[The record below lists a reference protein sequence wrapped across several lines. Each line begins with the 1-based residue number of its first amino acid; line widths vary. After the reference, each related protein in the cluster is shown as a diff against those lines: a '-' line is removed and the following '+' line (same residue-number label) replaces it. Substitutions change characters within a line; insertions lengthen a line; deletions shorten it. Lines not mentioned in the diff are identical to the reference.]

1 MWYIPKWYVSACSNS
16 VQYVRLQFW
25 CCRCC
30 TWWWWSRRR
39 SVKVCRSVPATV
51 KTPKDIPLFVIMQRY
66 RTMRTTSR
74 KVVVIIRIIF
84 SSSNNID
91 VISTPIGFVFAKKW
105 HIILLSIHQPAFF
118 IKMGFRL
125 WSSCHLI
132 DNSQYCRV
140 FIHLMDIVL
149 LSAKTTCLY
158 NQAEELGRS
167 CKDITRLSFLS
178 FKKLGIVKVSAAVEM
193 LKHHRN
199 WHKATHIP

>member
-1 MWYIPKWYVSACSNS
+1 MGRTIPSFRNALEIEKEEWKPFRNALDKSDRKEFDEMWDIPKWYVSACSNS

-30 TWWWWSRRR
+30 TWWWRSRRR

-51 KTPKDIPLFVIMQRY
+51 KTPKDIPLLVIMQRY

-105 HIILLSIHQPAFF
+105 HIILLSIHQP
-118 IKMGFRL
+118 
-125 WSSCHLI
+125 
-132 DNSQYCRV
+132 
-140 FIHLMDIVL
+140 
-149 LSAKTTCLY
+149 
-158 NQAEELGRS
+158 EL
-167 CKDITRLSFLS
+167 TRQF
-178 FKKLGIVKVSAAVEM
+178 
-193 LKHHRN
+193 
-199 WHKATHIP
+199 